1 MGAGNHNAMRI
12 KVFGTGPIYEET
24 LAICARRGHEVV
36 EERPYDL
43 IVLANVTRIL
53 KAPEIA
59 EAGIGVLC
67 FHPSLL
73 PRHRGGDAV
82 YWTFKMGDTE
92 TGVTWFWVDE
102 GIDTGP
108 IAIQGSVPIPAESS
122 PGRLYYGTL
131 VPLGAKLL
139 DELLAQLES
148 GQRPSVVQDE
158 SRATYEPLRP
168 KKSPEATSP

>member
-1 MGAGNHNAMRI
+1 MEGSRHTMRI
-12 KVFGTGPIYEET
+12 KFFGTGPIYDET
-24 LAICARRGHEVV
+24 LAICRNRGHAIV
-36 EERPYDL
+36 EERPYEL

-59 EAGIGVLC
+59 EAGLGVLC

-82 YWTFKMGDTE
+82 YWTFKMGDKE

-108 IAIQGSVPIPAESS
+108 IAIAGAVPIPPESS
-122 PGRLYYGTL
+122 PAKLYFETL
-131 VPLGAKLL
+131 VPLGARLF
-139 DELLAQLES
+139 DDLLAQLER
-148 GQRPSVVQDE
+148 GERPSRVQDE
-158 SRATYEPLRP
+158 AQATYEPLRP
-168 KKSPEATSP
+168 PKPKPAV

>member
-1 MGAGNHNAMRI
+1 MRI
-12 KVFGTGPIYEET
+12 RLFGTGPICDAVHAVCE
-24 LAICARRGHEVV
+24 RRGHAVV
-36 EERPYDL
+36 EDRPYDL

-82 YWTFKMGDTE
+82 YWTFKMGDMQS
-92 TGVTWFWVDE
+92 GVSWFWVDE

-108 IAIQGSVPIPAESS
+108 VAIAEAVPIPAESS
-122 PGRLYYGTL
+122 PSKLYFETL
-131 VPLGAKLL
+131 VPLGSRLF
-139 DELLAQLES
+139 DELLAQLER
-148 GQRPSVVQDE
+148 GERPSTPQDE
-158 SRATYEPLRP
+158 SLATYEPLRP
-168 KKSPEATSP
+168 PKQNA